1 MRSLP
6 AWSLAFALAVL
17 VISPAPAEAQNT
29 ISRKEAARIAGEEGL
44 KLFTSGKWQE
54 ALEMFRRAES
64 EFHAVTLVLYMAHCQ
79 RMRGKLVDARSLYR
93 QVASEAIGPHAPTQ
107 FLTAQNQA
115 RTELERLRSRIPG
128 LVLTLKGAP
137 ADRVRVTLDGAL
149 VPVSDKASLDF
160 DPGEHAL
167 VATMEHAA
175 PIHRTIT
182 LVEGTTARVEL
193 AFAVE
198 SEGSPGASVPPS
210 RSSVA
215 PALIAFGVG
224 ALGLGAGAVTGAV
237 ALDQASEIKARC
249 LPTKRC
255 PAADQARADTAGR
268 LADASTI
275 GLIAG
280 GAAILTGVVL
290 VLVRSSGGAAHR
302 TEASPVRFNVGL
314 GVVTMEG
321 RF

>member
-1 MRSLP
+1 MRPLP
-6 AWSLAFALAVL
+6 ASSLAFALAVL
-17 VISPAPAEAQNT
+17 VLSPSRAEAQDAT
-29 ISRKEAARIAGEEGL
+29 SRQEAARAAGGEGL
-44 KLFTSGKWQE
+44 KLFTAGKWPE
-54 ALEMFRRAES
+54 AFEKFQRAER

-79 RMRGKLVDARSLYR
+79 RMRGKLVDARSLYQ
-93 QVASEAIGPHAPTQ
+93 QVAAEAIGRDAPTQ
-107 FLTAQNQA
+107 FLTAQSQA
-115 RTELERLRSRIPG
+115 RTELERLRARIPH
-128 LVLTLKGAP
+128 LILTLKGAP

-149 VPVSDKASLDF
+149 VPVSEGASLDL
-160 DPGEHAL
+160 DPGKHEL
-167 VATMEHAA
+167 VATVEHAA

-182 LVEGTTARVEL
+182 LSDGATARVEL

-198 SEGSPGASVPPS
+198 PENPPGSSA
-210 RSSVA
+210 A

-224 ALGLGAGAVTGAV
+224 AVGLGAGAITGAI
-237 ALDQASEIKARC
+237 ALDQASELKARC

-255 PAADQARADTAGR
+255 PAADQARADTAGK